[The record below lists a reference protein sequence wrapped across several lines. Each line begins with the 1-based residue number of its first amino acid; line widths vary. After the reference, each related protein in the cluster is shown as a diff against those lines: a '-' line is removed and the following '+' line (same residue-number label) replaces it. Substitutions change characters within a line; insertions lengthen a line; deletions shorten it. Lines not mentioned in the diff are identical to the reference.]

1 MTTKQSPAGGDRRET
16 ILDAAEALILRDG
29 IDGIRAQSLADEAG
43 ISIATPYHYF
53 ESLDAIITAAHARS
67 SGQGAARRDAV
78 VVAAGE
84 DPVAQLRALLIDD
97 FVGTPTAV
105 REAWLVRLEYQRR
118 AIFDDA
124 LRANVR
130 AGEQDALDRIAR
142 IITAGQAAGSVP
154 AEVPASTLAD
164 RLLALSCGL
173 GALLLVDV
181 ITSEHASV
189 LLSDAVD
196 DRASWLSVAPEHAEP
211 AALAAPAE
219 PAHED
224 RATEILDQTIGLIAE
239 AGVAGVH
246 FRDVALRAG
255 TSLTLPRYYFP
266 TIPRLVAAAF
276 ARDLE
281 IAQAR
286 MGPTADAVADPLER
300 LAYTYMPK
308 DASELAARRPTL
320 VLWFEYLRLGE
331 RDPDAR
337 SAARARLAAWINYS
351 IALGQ
356 DLAQAAIIP
365 GERVTRDRAERLV
378 AVNTGASGLWL
389 LGLLSDAE
397 FAAVMNGVIDDEIGR
412 RG

>member
-1 MTTKQSPAGGDRRET
+1 MTNGAAETRLDRRET
-16 ILDAAEALILRDG
+16 ILDAAEALILRHG

-53 ESLDAIITAAHARS
+53 ESLDAVIAAAHARS
-67 SGQGAARRDAV
+67 SEQGATRRDAV
-78 VVAAGE
+78 VAAAGD
-84 DPVAQLRALLIDD
+84 DPVAQLRALLVDD
-97 FVGTPTAV
+97 FTGTQEEV

-124 LRANVR
+124 LRAGIR
-130 AGEQDALDRIAR
+130 AGEQEALSRLMRIVE
-142 IITAGQAAGSVP
+142 AGQTARSIPGTVAASR
-154 AEVPASTLAD
+154 LAA

-181 ITSEHASV
+181 ITSEHARA
-189 LLSDAVD
+189 LLLDAVD
-196 DRASWLSVAPEHAEP
+196 DRASWQSAAPEHAEP
-211 AALAAPAE
+211 AAWSE
-219 PAHED
+219 PSEPPRED
-224 RATEILDQTIGLIAE
+224 RATEILDQTIALIAE

-286 MGPTADAVADPLER
+286 MGPTADAITDPVER
-300 LAYTYMPK
+300 LGFTYMPK
-308 DASELAARRPTL
+308 DARQLAARRPTL

-331 RDPDAR
+331 RDPEAR
-337 SAARARLAAWINYS
+337 AAGRARLAAWIDFS

-356 DLAQAAIIP
+356 DLALAGIIP
-365 GERVTRDRAERLV
+365 AERVTRIRAERIV

-389 LGLLSDAE
+389 LGLLSDDE

-412 RG
+412 QD